1 MVSSDSLRGHSWSV
15 HVFFVHYAHA
25 SCSMLLCKKYQYCS
39 NDVYTLPFAELESL
53 LLGFSQGYFA
63 RLSSVSVAA
72 NSPYL
77 GYLVRT
83 LEGHSN
89 ICRVLH

>member
-1 MVSSDSLRGHSWSV
+1 MSSDSLRGHSWSV

-25 SCSMLLCKKYQYCS
+25 SCSMLLCQKYQYCS
-39 NDVYTLPFAELESL
+39 HNVYTLPFAEFESL
-53 LLGFSQGYFA
+53 LLGFFQGFFA
-63 RLSSVSVAA
+63 RLSGVSAAA

-83 LEGHSN
+83 LEDHRN
-89 ICRVLH
+89 ICRVHE